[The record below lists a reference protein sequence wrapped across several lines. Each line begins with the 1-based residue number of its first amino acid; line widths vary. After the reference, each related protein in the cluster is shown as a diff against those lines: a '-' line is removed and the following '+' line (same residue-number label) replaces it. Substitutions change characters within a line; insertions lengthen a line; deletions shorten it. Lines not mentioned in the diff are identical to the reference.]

1 MRTHPI
7 APSLLSILW
16 TCLLPLLCAAPT
28 DALAEDGVLIR
39 DVRIV
44 DPDAATVSEP
54 RDVAI
59 LGGWIVDVEAF
70 DGMAADAYRTV
81 DAGGRW
87 LIPGLAEMHA
97 HVPPVTPPDSGST
110 IDPTAARHRVD
121 DVLALFLAHGVTT
134 IRGMLGEPGH
144 LVLRRQLADGSRFG
158 PRLITSG
165 PSLNGTSAP
174 TADAARRLV
183 RRQAEAGY
191 DLLKLHP
198 GLLPDTFA
206 ALTAAAD
213 GLDIPFAGHVSGAVG
228 LDRALAAR
236 QWTIDHLDG
245 YAQAL
250 VPEDHRARRTE
261 PGFFGMALADA
272 LDPGRIPELARATRS
287 AGTWNVPT
295 QTLIE
300 NIAVGDPDALVAR
313 PAMRYA
319 PAATIDQWRR
329 QVAQLREPFG
339 KDQLQRFVEVRR
351 SLILGLHEAGAG
363 LLLGAD
369 APQIFNVPG
378 DAAHHELELLVAAGL
393 TPAEALATGTTAPAR
408 FLDEAA
414 GGCIAPGCVADL
426 VLLDGDPLADIGNVR
441 RIRAVVRAGRWLDR
455 NDLDRRLAA
464 IARRARPDA
473 PTAPD

>member
-1 MRTHPI
+1 MRTRLFASFLLACL
-7 APSLLSILW
+7 APVLW
-16 TCLLPLLCAAPT
+16 ALPA
-28 DALAEDGVLIR
+28 DAVGQAGLLIR
-39 DVRIV
+39 NVRVV
-44 DPDAATVSEP
+44 DPDAAEASDP

-59 LGGWIVDVEAF
+59 LGAWIVDAARL
-70 DGMAADAYRTV
+70 DDLAADEYRAI
-81 DAGGRW
+81 DAEGRW

-97 HVPPVTPPDSGST
+97 HVPPMS
-110 IDPTAARHRVD
+110 DPQRVD

-134 IRGMLGEPGH
+134 VRGMLGEPGH
-144 LVLRRQLADGSRFG
+144 LVLRAELADGRRFG

-165 PSLNGTSAP
+165 PSLNGNSAP
-174 TADAARRLV
+174 DADAARRLV

-206 ALTAAAD
+206 ALTRAAD
-213 GLDIPFAGHVSGAVG
+213 GLDIPYAGHVSTAVG
-228 LDRALAAR
+228 LERALAAR
-236 QWTIDHLDG
+236 QSTIDHLDG

-250 VPEDHRARRTE
+250 VPDDHPARRAE

-272 LDPGRIPELARATRS
+272 LDAQRIPELARATRA

-300 NIAVGDPDALVAR
+300 NIATGDPDALAER
-313 PAMRYA
+313 PAMRYV
-319 PAATIDQWRR
+319 PAATVDQWRR
-329 QVAQLREPFG
+329 QVEQLREPF
-339 KDQLQRFVEVRR
+339 DDDPLERFVEVRR

-408 FLDEAA
+408 FLDESAR
-414 GGCIAPGCVADL
+414 GCIAPGCVADL
-426 VLLDGDPLADIGNVR
+426 VLLDGNPLADIANVR
-441 RIRAVVRAGRWLDR
+441 RIRAVVRAGHWLDR
-455 NDLDRRLAA
+455 DDLDRRLEA